1 MNGVR
6 ARCTFFVSIATCSYL
21 LQKGR
26 DTYLYCSESVILVPG
41 IRNYFSLKH
50 VVHIDEPGGVN
61 NDLITYLVYG
71 A

>member
-1 MNGVR
+1 M
-6 ARCTFFVSIATCSYL
+6 YL

-41 IRNYFSLKH
+41 ICNYFSLKQ

-61 NDLITYLVYG
+61 NDLTTYLVYG